1 MRFGCELHFYL
12 HSDTSFPYFLEK
24 RLCILGHLFPARPQL
39 FAVIEKASSP
49 MSNND
54 THYELRCRECG
65 RSWGNQPRSIC
76 HECFSPLE
84 ITYDYDTIRAAIA
97 QGTFS
102 RERIAQRPPNMWRYA
117 ELLPLPAGFEPRLP
131 VGFTPLLQ
139 APHLAERLADTR
151 DASRSEAKTAAQNL
165 YLKNDA
171 VCLPTL
177 SFKDRVVAVA
187 LAQAQAFGFDTVACS
202 STGNLA
208 NAVAAHAARLGLKAW
223 IFIPS
228 DLEPAKILGT
238 QVFGAN
244 VVRIAGNYDQVN
256 RLCSQ
261 IAEERRWGFVNVNLR
276 PYYAEGSK
284 TVGFEIAEQLGWR
297 LPDNVVVPMAG
308 GSLITKIK
316 KAFDELIKLEL
327 VEEKPVKFFGAQAT
341 GCSPISTAV
350 KTGSAEIDPQKPAT
364 IARSLAIG
372 NPADGHYAIKTIKQ
386 SGGWSED
393 VSDPEVIDSIRLLA
407 ETEGIFTETAGG
419 VTVGTAGKLYRQDRI
434 LPEETTVLC
443 ITGNGLKTTDVL
455 AGVYEIEQPIA
466 PKLAEFEKY
475 LQETLDTVEI
485 AKEAATVGV

>member
-1 MRFGCELHFYL
+1 
-12 HSDTSFPYFLEK
+12 
-24 RLCILGHLFPARPQL
+24 
-39 FAVIEKASSP
+39 
-49 MSNND
+49 MSN
-54 THYELRCRECG
+54 YELRCRECG

-76 HECFSPLE
+76 DECFSPLE
-84 ITYDYDTIRAAIA
+84 VAYDYDVIRASIA

-102 RERIAQRPPNMWRYA
+102 RERIAQRPTNMWRYA
-117 ELLPLPAGFEPRLP
+117 ELLPLPEGFEPRLP
-131 VGFTPLLQ
+131 VGFTPLIQ
-139 APHLAERLADTR
+139 APRLAERLFGAQSDSKST
-151 DASRSEAKTAAQNL
+151 QNL

-187 LAQAQAFGFDTVACS
+187 LAQAKAFGFDTVACS

-276 PYYAEGSK
+276 PYYSEGSK

-297 LPDNVVVPMAG
+297 LPDNVVCPMAG
-308 GSLITKIK
+308 GSLIIKIK
-316 KAFDELIKLEL
+316 KAFDELAKLGL
-327 VEEKPVKFFGAQAT
+327 VEEKAVKFFGAQAT

-350 KTGSAEIDPQKPAT
+350 KTGSSEIEPQKPST

-443 ITGNGLKTTDVL
+443 ITGNGLKTTDVF
-455 AGVYEIEQPIA
+455 AGVYEEERPIA
-466 PKLAEFEKY
+466 PKLVEFEKY
-475 LQETLDTVEI
+475 LNEKLDTVEV
-485 AKEAATVGV
+485 AQEAAASVGA

>member
-1 MRFGCELHFYL
+1 MPWRRMRRG
-12 HSDTSFPYFLEK
+12 
-24 RLCILGHLFPARPQL
+24 
-39 FAVIEKASSP
+39 
-49 MSNND
+49 
-54 THYELRCRECG
+54 
-65 RSWGNQPRSIC
+65 W
-76 HECFSPLE
+76 
-84 ITYDYDTIRAAIA
+84 
-97 QGTFS
+97 
-102 RERIAQRPPNMWRYA
+102 
-117 ELLPLPAGFEPRLP
+117 
-131 VGFTPLLQ
+131 
-139 APHLAERLADTR
+139 
-151 DASRSEAKTAAQNL
+151 
-165 YLKNDA
+165 
-171 VCLPTL
+171 
-177 SFKDRVVAVA
+177 
-187 LAQAQAFGFDTVACS
+187 
-202 STGNLA
+202 
-208 NAVAAHAARLGLKAW
+208 GLKAW

-316 KAFDELIKLEL
+316 KAFDELVKLGL

-393 VSDPEVIDSIRLLA
+393 VSDPEVIDSIRS
-407 ETEGIFTETAGG
+407 AGG
-419 VTVGTAGKLYRQDRI
+419 NRRHLHRNRRRRDRGHCGQAVSPGSHSAG
-434 LPEETTVLC
+434 
-443 ITGNGLKTTDVL
+443 GNDGAVHHREWIEDDGC
-455 AGVYEIEQPIA
+455 AGRRV
-466 PKLAEFEKY
+466 
-475 LQETLDTVEI
+475 
-485 AKEAATVGV
+485 